1 MTPRKIPLKTST
13 IDTPLTLKERQ
24 QFEFYYPRLH
34 EIVHA
39 QLRCYRMPQVDKEDL
54 YQETMLKLLRVI
66 PYFEYKDRQPLDHYV
81 RKVVKSV
88 KNDYLRYALKCE
100 IRQESLINDRRTE
113 YQEVATQDPVVT
125 LITAESERVVLSQHI
140 ETLSRIERAVIY
152 FIIQGFEI
160 KEIATLLNKDPKAI
174 YNAIHRAKV
183 KLREALVT
191 MRDKV

>member
-13 IDTPLTLKERQ
+13 IDTPLTLKEQQ

-66 PYFEYKDRQPLDHYV
+66 PHFEFKDRQPLDHYV

-100 IRQESLINDRRTE
+100 IRQESLINDRRIE
-113 YQEVATQDPVVT
+113 YQEVATQNPVVT
-125 LITAESERVVLSQHI
+125 LITAGSELVQHI
-140 ETLSRIERAVIY
+140 EALSRIERAVIY
-152 FIIQGFEI
+152 FILQGFEI
-160 KEIATLLNKDPKAI
+160 AEIAKLLNKDHKAI
-174 YNAIHRAKV
+174 YNAIHRAKS

>member
-1 MTPRKIPLKTST
+1 M
-13 IDTPLTLKERQ
+13 
-24 QFEFYYPRLH
+24 
-34 EIVHA
+34 
-39 QLRCYRMPQVDKEDL
+39 
-54 YQETMLKLLRVI
+54 
-66 PYFEYKDRQPLDHYV
+66 
-81 RKVVKSV
+81 
-88 KNDYLRYALKCE
+88 
-100 IRQESLINDRRTE
+100 
-113 YQEVATQDPVVT
+113 ATQDPVVT

>member
-34 EIVHA
+34 EIVQA

-66 PYFEYKDRQPLDHYV
+66 PHFEFKDRQPLDHYV

-100 IRQESLINDRRTE
+100 MRQESLINDRRTE
-113 YQEVATQDPVVT
+113 YQEVTTQDPVVT
-125 LITAESERVVLSQHI
+125 FITAESERVVLAQHI

-160 KEIATLLNKDPKAI
+160 KEIATLLNKDHKAI

-191 MRDKV
+191 TRDKV

>member
-1 MTPRKIPLKTST
+1 MTVRKIPLKTST
-13 IDTPLTLKERQ
+13 TATPLTYRERQ

-39 QLRCYRMPQVDKEDL
+39 QLRCYRMPQADKEDL

-66 PYFEYKDRQPLDHYV
+66 THFEFKDRQPLDHYV

-88 KNDYLRYALKCE
+88 KNDYLRYTLKCE
-100 IRQESLINDRRTE
+100 MRQESLINDRRAE

-125 LITAESERVVLSQHI
+125 FMTAKSEREILAQHI

-160 KEIATLLNKDPKAI
+160 KEIAKLLNKDHKAI

-183 KLREALVT
+183 KLREALLTTESEV
-191 MRDKV
+191 